1 MVSKPT
7 HVIQCG
13 ECANA
18 SHRKITWAQVL
29 LGIRGLVY
37 SQNRGSVWGPLASL
51 LCFCLS
57 TAGLLFH
64 PQTHL
69 LWHTSLTLPSLDWP
83 PSLVSSN
90 RLWPWGRG
98 YSASKAA

>member
-13 ECANA
+13 ECANG

-29 LGIRGLVY
+29 LGIMGLVH
-37 SQNRGSVWGPLASL
+37 SQSRGSVWGPLASF

-57 TAGLLFH
+57 TAGLLSTA
-64 PQTHL
+64 QTHL
-69 LWHTSLTLPSLDWP
+69 LWRISLTLLSLDWP
-83 PSLVSSN
+83 PSLVPSN
-90 RLWPWGRG
+90 
-98 YSASKAA
+98 